1 MNPIPTSPVQFVALL
16 YQGATPP
23 SGFVEIRYLPGGTRS
38 WMPWQ
43 CFEGHPDEYHLSS
56 APAGKDVYLGVSL
69 RKEKGEQKGIGGAA
83 NCHPTHLVWTDIDLK
98 DHPEFTNG
106 QTDVLAMSAEELAE
120 YKQALLAMVMDL
132 CHARGL
138 PPRAIVDSGHGL
150 QVYWARRARSTPE
163 DTERFNL
170 GLLEVFGGDPK
181 SYDVARILRLPGSQ
195 NLKNKARPLPVQVVW
210 ADAGL
215 WVEDAQLPVP
225 VEKPK
230 PTPAPSPARFAQ
242 APQDGESVIAA
253 WNAQHPITEVLERY
267 GYVREDSKTYT
278 RPGKDASGRDVR
290 LLDNK
295 RGTLCSYHHSSNDP
309 LHTTSAA
316 TEHLLEPFDLWAHYE
331 HGGDFKAAVR
341 AASVELRLQKRWE
354 NKPQVFGT
362 IGGKDG
368 GQPTSTRTL
377 PDKPT
382 LSDYRD
388 LTLDWCAE
396 HGHIY
401 RYHQTRRSWWQYRHG
416 VYLEVLD
423 EVMQQRTDK
432 ILQGYDYP
440 NLKNAT
446 INEVLSKISRE
457 EGVAA
462 LDVDQTAWELNTR
475 SGILDL
481 TEGALHEHT
490 PEYFSTIQS
499 AAAYRP
505 EAVAHDWLAFLQ
517 QAVPEEADR
526 LLLQQFA
533 GLCLTGDTSP
543 QRALLLIG
551 EGGTGKSTF
560 VRVLSAVLGSL
571 ATSSALE
578 NIKDGSFLV
587 GSLVGK
593 RLCVVSEL
601 QRNVDWLPFKRITG
615 EDAIS
620 VDVKNKTP
628 FTTKLDLK
636 LIILSNV
643 MPFLGDDTSNT
654 SLMRRFL
661 PVAFNVKPE
670 KPDPTLE
677 ARLTHRDELPGVL
690 NWMLEGLQ
698 LLRAAGMRFP
708 SSSTATLAREI
719 VEESNRVI
727 SFLRDGCSY
736 VSGASTGAA
745 ELYTAYREWCGQ
757 TGHKPLSS
765 TSFAKQLVGAGR
777 HFGREI
783 ERTRVRTGTVYLN
796 VLVSNNPSGWEAEQ

>member
-1 MNPIPTSPVQFVALL
+1 MNPIPMSPVQFVALL
-16 YQGATPP
+16 YGGATPP
-23 SGFVEIRYLPGGTRS
+23 KGFVEIRYLPARTRS
-38 WMPWQ
+38 WMPWPA
-43 CFEGHPDEYHLSS
+43 FEGHPDEYHLSS
-56 APAGKDVYLGVSL
+56 APKSQDVYLGVSL

-98 DHPEFTNG
+98 DHPEFTGG
-106 QTDVLAMSAEELAE
+106 QLDVLSMTADELTE
-120 YKQALLAMVMDL
+120 YKAALLAMVLAL
-132 CHARGL
+132 CESRNL
-138 PPRAIVDSGHGL
+138 PPRCIVDSAHGL

-181 SYDVARILRLPGSQ
+181 SYDVARILRLPGSR
-195 NLKNKARPLPVQVVW
+195 NLKNKQRPLDVQVIW
-210 ADAGL
+210 ADPEA
-215 WVEDAQLPVP
+215 WVEDSALPVPAP

-230 PTPAPSPARFAQ
+230 REPAPTSTPV
-242 APQDGESVIAA
+242 DGESVIES
-253 WNAQHPITEVLERY
+253 WNAQHPIGEVLERY
-267 GYVREDSKTYT
+267 GYQREDSKTYT

-290 LLDNK
+290 LLENK
-295 RGTLCSYHHSSNDP
+295 KGVLCSYHHSSNDP
-309 LHTTSAA
+309 IAGHPSDK
-316 TEHLLEPFDLWAHYE
+316 HLREPFDLFTEYE

-341 AASVELRLQKRWE
+341 AASVELGLQKRWE
-354 NKPQVFGT
+354 NKPQAFGIGT
-362 IGGKDG
+362 IGGKDA
-368 GQPTSTRTL
+368 GQPTSTKEL
-377 PDKPT
+377 PAKPT

-401 RYHQTRRSWWQYRHG
+401 RYHQTRRSWWQYQRG

-423 EVMQQRTDK
+423 EVIQQRADK
-432 ILQGYDYP
+432 ILQGYGYT
-440 NLKNAT
+440 NLKNNI

-475 SGILDL
+475 TGILDL
-481 TEGALHEHT
+481 TDRTLTEHT

-505 EAVAHDWLAFLQ
+505 EAVAHEWLSFLRE
-517 QAVPEEADR
+517 AVPEEADR

-543 QRALLLIG
+543 QRALLLVG
-551 EGGTGKSTF
+551 DGGTGKSTF
-560 VRVLSAVLGSL
+560 VRVLQAVLGNL

-587 GSLVGK
+587 GGLVGK

-615 EDAIS
+615 EDSIS

-628 FTTKLDLK
+628 FTVKLDLK

-661 PVAFNVKPE
+661 PVAFNVKPAI
-670 KPDPTLE
+670 PDPTLE
-677 ARLTHRDELPGVL
+677 ARLTQHDELPGIL
-690 NWMLEGLQ
+690 NWMLEGLEI
-698 LLRAAGMRFP
+698 LKSNGMRFP
-708 SSSTATLAREI
+708 ASDGASLAREI

-727 SFLRDGCSY
+727 SFLREECTYSPGVQLGFSD
-736 VSGASTGAA
+736 
-745 ELYTAYREWCGQ
+745 LYTAYRKWCGE

-765 TSFAKQLVGAGR
+765 TSFTKQLIAAGR
-777 HFGREI
+777 HFERPIDRFKDRQGRGFI
-783 ERTRVRTGTVYLN
+783 N
-796 VLVSNNPSGWEAEQ
+796 VTLSTLPSGWEDE

>member
-1 MNPIPTSPVQFVALL
+1 MTPISLTPVQFVALL
-16 YQGATPP
+16 YQGATPAP
-23 SGFVEIRYLPGGTRS
+23 GFVEIRYLPARTRD
-38 WMPWQ
+38 WMPWPA
-43 CFEGHPDEYHLSS
+43 FEGHPEEYHLGS
-56 APAGKDVYLGVSL
+56 APKGQDVYLGVSL
-69 RKEKGEQKGIGGAA
+69 RMATGTYKGVGGAE

-98 DHPEFTNG
+98 DHPEFTGG
-106 QTDVLAMSAEELAE
+106 QTDVLAMTAEELAE
-120 YKQALLAMVMDL
+120 YKQAMLAMVFDL
-132 CHARGL
+132 CASRNL
-138 PPRAIVDSGHGL
+138 PPRCIVDSGHGL

-163 DTERFNL
+163 DTERYNL
-170 GLLEVFGGDPK
+170 GLLDVFGGDPK
-181 SYDVARILRLPGSQ
+181 SHDVARILRLPGSQ
-195 NLKNKARPLPVQVVW
+195 NLKNKERPLPVQVIW
-210 ADAGL
+210 EDPEA
-215 WVEDAQLPVP
+215 WVEDGALPVP
-225 VEKPK
+225 APK
-230 PTPAPSPARFAQ
+230 VKPAPAPASSGAQ
-242 APQDGESVIAA
+242 QPAGDGESVIAT
-253 WNAQHPITEVLERY
+253 WNAQHPIGEVLERY
-267 GYVREDSKTYT
+267 GYKREDSKTYT
-278 RPGKDASGRDVR
+278 RPGDDASGRDVK
-290 LLDNK
+290 LLENK
-295 RGTLCSYHHSSNDP
+295 RGVLCSYHHSSGDP
-309 LHTTSAA
+309 IAGNPSDK
-316 TEHLLEPFDLWAHYE
+316 HLREPFDLFAEYE
-331 HGGDFKAAVR
+331 HAGDFKAAVR
-341 AASVELRLQKRWE
+341 AASVELGLQKRWE
-354 NKPQVFGT
+354 NKPTAFGS
-362 IGGKDG
+362 IGGKEPG
-368 GQPTSTRTL
+368 SPTRTREL

-401 RYHQTRRSWWQYRHG
+401 RYHQTRRSWWQYKQG

-432 ILQGYDYP
+432 ILQGYHYS
-440 NLKNAT
+440 NLKNAV

-475 SGILDL
+475 TGILDL
-481 TEGALHEHT
+481 TDGKLHEHT

-505 EAVAHDWLAFLQ
+505 EAVAHEWLSFLR

-543 QRALLLIG
+543 QRALLLVG
-551 EGGTGKSTF
+551 DGGTGKSTF
-560 VRVLSAVLGSL
+560 VRVLQAVLGNL

-587 GSLVGK
+587 GGLVGK

-628 FTTKLDLK
+628 FTVKLDLK

-661 PVAFNVKPE
+661 PVAFNVKPAT
-670 KPDPTLE
+670 PDPTLE
-677 ARLTHRDELPGVL
+677 HRLTQRDELPGVL
-690 NWMLEGLQ
+690 NWMLEGLEI
-698 LLRAAGMRFP
+698 LRENGMRFP
-708 SSSTATLAREI
+708 NSDGTALAREI

-727 SFLRDGCSY
+727 SFLREECAY
-736 VSGASTGAA
+736 VPDASITAA
-745 ELYTAYREWCGQ
+745 ELYNAYRKWCGE
-757 TGHKPLSS
+757 TGHKALSS
-765 TSFAKQLVGAGR
+765 TSFAKQLMSAGK
-777 HFGREI
+777 HYGRPI
-783 ERTRVRTGTVYLN
+783 ERQRTKTSRLFLN
-796 VLVSNNPSGWEAEQ
+796 VLLSNHPNGWEE